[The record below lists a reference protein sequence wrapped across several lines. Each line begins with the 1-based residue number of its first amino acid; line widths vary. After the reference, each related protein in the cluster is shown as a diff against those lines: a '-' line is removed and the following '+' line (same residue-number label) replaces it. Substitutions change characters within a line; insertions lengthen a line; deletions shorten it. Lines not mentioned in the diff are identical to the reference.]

1 MLLIRRSHRGIH
13 PPENKNTG
21 KIAISRLDD
30 FDTISIPLDMQ
41 IGPGSTPLVAKG
53 DTVLVGQRIG
63 EPMGGWSVPVHSSVS
78 GIVERV
84 KQEIMSDG
92 DVVEYVTIKN
102 DHQYTVSPDVKP
114 PLINNRDDFIDAL
127 RDSGLVGLGG
137 AAFPTFVKQNP
148 PPGKEIDLLII
159 NAAECEPYIT
169 SDHRI
174 MLEQADEVIAG
185 CMVTASWLGVKEVI
199 IGIEDNKSDV
209 IKPLEEAID
218 AYPRREAEAD
228 IVIKISM
235 LPTLYPTGAE
245 KVLIN
250 KLTGR
255 VVPMEGLPADIGVIV
270 QNVTTI
276 AFIANYLKTGMPLI
290 RKVITLDGSAIAK
303 PGNYDVPVGAHIED
317 VIEAA
322 GGTCTNP
329 GKIIMGGPMMG
340 KAIDELTRPI
350 LLHNNAILALSEKD
364 AILPREIS
372 CISCGEC
379 VRACPM
385 VLQPTSLDKAARRL
399 DVDTLNEEYVLN
411 CIECGCCS
419 YVCPSKRYL
428 VQNIIIGKG
437 LVRAAQKK
445 GAID

>member
-1 MLLIRRSHRGIH
+1 MLLIRRSHRGVH
-13 PPENKNTG
+13 PPENKNTRG
-21 KIAISRLDD
+21 IAIKRLDN
-30 FDTISIPLDMQ
+30 FDIISIPLDMQ

-78 GIVERV
+78 GIVESV
-84 KQEIMSDG
+84 KKEIMSDG
-92 DVVEYVTIKN
+92 DVIEYVTIIN
-102 DHQYTVSPDVKP
+102 DHGYVVSPDVKP
-114 PLINNRDDFIDAL
+114 PQINNRDDFIAAL

-148 PPGKEIDLLII
+148 PPYKDIDLLII

-174 MLEQADEVIAG
+174 MLDFPDEVIAG
-185 CMVTASWLGVKEVI
+185 CMIAASWLSIKQVI
-199 IGIEDNKSDV
+199 IGVEDNKPDV
-209 IKPLEEAID
+209 KKPLEEAIR
-218 AYPRREAEAD
+218 AYPRRESDTD
-228 IVIKISM
+228 IEIKIKV

-245 KVLIN
+245 KVLVN

-255 VVPMEGLPADIGVIV
+255 VVPMGGLPADVGVIV

-276 AFIANYLKTGMPLI
+276 AFISAYMKTGMPLI
-290 RKVITLDGSAIAK
+290 RKVITLDGSAAAE

-322 GGTCTNP
+322 GGTRTKP

-340 KAIDELTRPI
+340 TAIDELSRPV
-350 LLHNNAILALSEKD
+350 LLQTNAILILSEED
-364 AILPREIS
+364 AILPKEIA

-385 VLQPTSLDKAARRL
+385 ILQPTSLDKAARRL
-399 DVDTLNEEYVLN
+399 DVDTLDKEYVLN

-428 VQNIIIGKG
+428 VQNIVIGKG
-437 LVRAAQKK
+437 LVRDGQKR
-445 GAID
+445 GEVD